1 MQREPALHALSFAVI
16 GSVLAEWPTLT
27 IAGAAM
33 LGVAKR
39 RTVPAVLEVARFYR
53 QATDRSE
60 DGLRECVRRPKTRT
74 PGYEGGGVCLQTV
87 HFRVTFGNERTYT
100 S

>member
-1 MQREPALHALSFAVI
+1 MSFAVI
-16 GSVLAEWPTLT
+16 GSVLAELPTLT

-33 LGVAKR
+33 LTGLRCGELFPLCWKALDFTDRQLTVQKTVYESVFGDRKR
-39 RTVPAVLEVARFYR
+39 AR
-53 QATDRSE
+53 QAMRAAAS
-60 DGLRECVRRPKTRT
+60 
-74 PGYEGGGVCLQTV
+74 CLQTV